1 VNSRRPLRGVY
12 AITDEVL
19 LPADLLLTRVEAA
32 LRAGLALLQY
42 RSKQGSESQRLQQ
55 ARALVDLCRQ
65 YDTPLLINDDVP
77 LCLAVGAAGVHLGQR
92 DQGLTEARRLL
103 GPEAIIGITC
113 HDQLALALQA
123 QEAGASY
130 VAFGRFFAS
139 QTKPTAPPADI
150 AILPQAC
157 RELDI
162 PVVAIG
168 GITAE
173 NGAALIAAGADMLAV
188 IHALFAFP
196 DVESRARKLNS
207 LFTSPH

>member
-1 VNSRRPLRGVY
+1 MSSRYPLRGVY
-12 AITDEVL
+12 AITDENL
-19 LPADLLLTRVEAA
+19 LPGDLLFTRVECA

-42 RSKQGSESQRLQQ
+42 RNKQGSDSERLQQ

-77 LCLAVGAAGVHLGQR
+77 LCLAAGAAGVHLGQR
-92 DQGLTEARRLL
+92 DRALAEARRLL

-113 HDQLALALQA
+113 HDRLALAREA
-123 QEAGASY
+123 RAAGASY

-139 QTKPTAPPADI
+139 QTKPSATPADI
-150 AILPQAC
+150 SILPQAR

>member
-1 VNSRRPLRGVY
+1 MNAPRPLRGVY
-12 AITDEVL
+12 AITDEAL

-32 LRAGLALLQY
+32 LRAGLALLQF
-42 RSKQGSESQRLQQ
+42 RSKLGSASERLRQ
-55 ARALVDLCRQ
+55 AQALVDLCRH
-65 YDTPLLINDDVP
+65 YDTPLLINDDIA
-77 LCLAVGAAGVHLGQR
+77 LCQRVGAAGVHLGQQ
-92 DQGLTEARRLL
+92 DKGIAQARQLL
-103 GPEAIIGITC
+103 GPDAIIGITC
-113 HDQLALALQA
+113 HAQLSLARQA
-123 QEAGASY
+123 QAAGASY

-139 QTKPTAPPADI
+139 HTKPSAPPADI
-150 AILPQAC
+150 AILPQAR
-157 RELDI
+157 RELHI

-196 DVESRARKLNS
+196 DVESRTLKLNS

>member
-1 VNSRRPLRGVY
+1 MNSRRPLRGVY
-12 AITDEVL
+12 AITDDAL
-19 LPADLLLTRVEAA
+19 LPGDLLLTRVEAA
-32 LRAGLALLQY
+32 LRAGLALVQY
-42 RSKQGSESQRLQQ
+42 RNKQGSESERVQQ
-55 ARALVDLCRQ
+55 ARALVDLCRR

-92 DQGLTEARRLL
+92 DQGLEEARRRL

-113 HDQLALALQA
+113 HDQIALARQA
-123 QEAGASY
+123 QAGGASY

-139 QTKPTAPPADI
+139 QTKPGATPADV
-150 AILPQAC
+150 AILPQA
-157 RELDI
+157 RHELAI

-196 DVESRARKLNS
+196 DVESRTLKLNS

>member
-1 VNSRRPLRGVY
+1 MSSRYPLRGVY
-12 AITDEVL
+12 AITDENL
-19 LPADLLLTRVEAA
+19 LPGDLLLTRVECA
-32 LRAGLALLQY
+32 LRAGLVLLQY
-42 RSKQGSESQRLQQ
+42 RNKQGSEAQRLRQ
-55 ARALVDLCRQ
+55 ARALVELCRQ

-77 LCLAVGAAGVHLGQR
+77 LCLAAGAAGVHLGQR
-92 DQGLTEARRLL
+92 DRALAEARRLL

-113 HDQLALALQA
+113 HDRLALAREA
-123 QEAGASY
+123 RAAGASY

-139 QTKPTAPPADI
+139 QTKPSATPADI
-150 AILPQAC
+150 SILPQAR

>member
-1 VNSRRPLRGVY
+1 MSSRYPLRGVY
-12 AITDEVL
+12 AITDENL
-19 LPADLLLTRVEAA
+19 LPGDLLLTRVECA

-42 RSKQGSESQRLQQ
+42 RNKQGSEAQRLRQ
-55 ARALVDLCRQ
+55 ARALVELCRQ

-77 LCLAVGAAGVHLGQR
+77 LCLAAGAAGVHLGQR
-92 DQGLTEARRLL
+92 DRALAEARRLL

-113 HDQLALALQA
+113 HDQLALAREAQA
-123 QEAGASY
+123 EGASY

-139 QTKPTAPPADI
+139 QTKPSATPADI
-150 AILPQAC
+150 SILPQAR

>member
-1 VNSRRPLRGVY
+1 VNSRRLLRGVY
-12 AITDEVL
+12 AITDDAL
-19 LPADLLLTRVEAA
+19 LPPDLLLIRVEAA

-42 RSKQGSESQRLQQ
+42 RSKQGSESERLQQ
-55 ARALVDLCRQ
+55 ARALVDLCRR

-77 LCLAVGAAGVHLGQR
+77 LCQAVGAAGVHLGQR
-92 DQGLTEARRLL
+92 DQGLAQARRQL
-103 GPEAIIGITC
+103 GPDAIIGITC
-113 HDQLALALQA
+113 HDQIALARQA
-123 QEAGASY
+123 QAAGASY

-139 QTKPTAPPADI
+139 QTKPSASPADI
-150 AILPQAC
+150 AILPQAR

-207 LFTSPH
+207 LFTSSH

>member
-1 VNSRRPLRGVY
+1 MTSSRPLRGIY
-12 AITDEVL
+12 GITDDAL
-19 LPADLLLTRVEAA
+19 LPGDLLLTRVEAA
-32 LRAGLALLQY
+32 LRTGLALLQY
-42 RSKQGSESQRLQQ
+42 RSKQGSEQERLQQ
-55 ARALVDLCRQ
+55 ARALVDLCRH
-65 YDTPLLINDDVP
+65 YDTPLVINDDVP
-77 LCLAVGAAGVHLGQR
+77 LCLAAGAAGVHLGQR
-92 DQGLTEARRLL
+92 DQALAEARQRL

-113 HDQLALALQA
+113 HDQLALARQA
-123 QEAGASY
+123 QAAGASY

-150 AILPQAC
+150 AILPQA
-157 RELDI
+157 RRALDI

-196 DVESRARKLNS
+196 DVESRARELNS

>member
-12 AITDEVL
+12 AITDDAL
-19 LPADLLLTRVEAA
+19 LPGDLLLTRVEAA
-32 LRAGLALLQY
+32 LRAGLALVQY
-42 RSKQGSESQRLQQ
+42 RNKQGSESERVQQ
-55 ARALVDLCRQ
+55 ARALVDLCRR

-92 DQGLTEARRLL
+92 DQGLEEARRRL

-113 HDQLALALQA
+113 HDQIALARQA
-123 QEAGASY
+123 QAGGASY

-139 QTKPTAPPADI
+139 QTKPGATPADV
-150 AILPQAC
+150 AILPQA
-157 RELDI
+157 RHELAI

-196 DVESRARKLNS
+196 DVESRTLKLNS